1 MIAQEVLSVE
11 PIYERTDYCS
21 DPKTLWGKL
30 KSAKWDWL
38 GIDARDDFV
47 LGYPKRKGAITD
59 TLMLEVRRHG
69 MVQGQHTVRVYD
81 EPTEADPTRNDVLAD
96 EPSAIAEFDRVVQE
110 IRTSPNYRLS
120 RVQRVEKGRVVQ
132 EWFGVTGHSESWYPE
147 SP

>member
-59 TLMLEVRRHG
+59 TLVLEVRRHG
-69 MVQGQHTVRVYD
+69 MFKD
-81 EPTEADPTRNDVLAD
+81 N
-96 EPSAIAEFDRVVQE
+96 
-110 IRTSPNYRLS
+110 IR
-120 RVQRVEKGRVVQ
+120 
-132 EWFGVTGHSESWYPE
+132 FGFTMSLRKQIPPE
-147 SP
+147 TMC